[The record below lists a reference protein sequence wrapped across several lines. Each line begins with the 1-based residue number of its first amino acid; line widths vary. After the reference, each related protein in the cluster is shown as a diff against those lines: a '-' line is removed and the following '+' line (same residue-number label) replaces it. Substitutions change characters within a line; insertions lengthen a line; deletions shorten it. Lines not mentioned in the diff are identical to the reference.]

1 MSRDLFDR
9 LRELVPALHDLG
21 KYYDPYQRVDQ
32 YGTAIFGPNSLR
44 VIITALTPCECG
56 AVAGQDCAPDCDM
69 NDGSPSLSSCEC
81 RECCPEGHCSCALCD
96 EPCPFDCPGAPPAHN
111 IAGSPY
117 SATEFLRDADGRWTD
132 PSGSYGYA
140 TRLAGNWI
148 CYTDGHSCECGE

>member
-21 KYYDPYQRVDQ
+21 KNYDPYQRVDE
-32 YGTAIFGPNSLR
+32 YGTAVLGPNSLR
-44 VIITALTPCECG
+44 AIITALTPCECG

-69 NDGSPSLSSCEC
+69 NDT
-81 RECCPEGHCSCALCD
+81 
-96 EPCPFDCPGAPPAHN
+96 PPAHN

-117 SATEFLRDADGRWTD
+117 SAGEFRRNASGRWID
-132 PSGSYGYA
+132 PRGSYGYA